1 MMQRLAVWC
10 LIAFVLFTVFRQFS
24 GERTVAGN
32 LDQTSYTQFMDDAK
46 AGKIRR
52 VDVQGRRITVT
63 PAEGATYTITSPGDL
78 WMVEDLRKNGVQV
91 YGKPDEEPSFIEQ
104 LLISWFPM
112 ILLIG
117 VWIFFMRQMQMG
129 GKNGGPFSFGKS
141 KARMLDDSANK
152 VRFSDVAGCDEA
164 KEDVQEVVDFL
175 KDPSKYQRLGGHIP
189 RGILLVG
196 SPGTGK
202 TLLAK
207 AIAGEAGVPFFSI
220 SGSDFVEMFVG
231 VGASRVRDMFETA
244 KKNAPCIIFIDE
256 IDAVGRQRGAGLGG
270 GNDEREQT
278 LNQMLVEMDGFET
291 GTNVI
296 VVAATNRPDVLD
308 PALMRPGRFDRQV
321 VVPLPDI
328 RGREQILAVHM
339 KKIPLG
345 ADVQTDVLARGT
357 PGFSGADL
365 ANLVNEAALFA
376 ARRNGRVVEMHD
388 FELAKD
394 NIMLGADRKSK
405 VRRVEERSNTAY
417 HESGHALV
425 AKLMPKSDPV
435 HKVTI
440 VPRGRA
446 LGLTMQLPET
456 DRYAYDKQYLL
467 TRIAILFGG
476 RIAEEVF
483 MHQMTTGASN
493 DFERATQ
500 LARDMVMR
508 FGMSDKMGVMVYAE
522 NEGEVFL
529 GRAVTKT
536 THISEKTM
544 QAVDTEIR
552 RILEEQYGV
561 ARKLIEEHRDKIE
574 KMASAL
580 LKWETLDA
588 EQLDDIMAGKDPRE
602 PKPPESKDARKLAES
617 QDKAPTQAKEGDSVK
632 VSSEEKEPGDKA
644 PKETASESAPSAAAS
659 DASKE
664 STPEDSVKKSRKRT
678 VKKDASAE

>member
-1 MMQRLAVWC
+1 MQRLAVWC

-141 KARMLDDSANK
+141 KARMLDDSANT

-394 NIMLGADRKSK
+394 KIMMGAERKSM
-405 VRRVEERSNTAY
+405 VMTEDERRNTAY

-644 PKETASESAPSAAAS
+644 PKETASESAPSAPAR
-659 DASKE
+659 DESKE